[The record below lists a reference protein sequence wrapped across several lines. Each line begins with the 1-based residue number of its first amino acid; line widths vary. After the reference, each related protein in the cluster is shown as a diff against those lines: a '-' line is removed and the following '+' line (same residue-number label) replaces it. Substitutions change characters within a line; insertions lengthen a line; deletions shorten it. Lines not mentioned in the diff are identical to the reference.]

1 MPRLPRPQIPNGLYH
16 VVVVGV
22 RKSPLYHDSPDWR
35 EMVRQ
40 LATVAERYGWRVL
53 AYCLMT
59 NHFHLV
65 VKTVDPTISR
75 GMQWLNSRYAEYF
88 NRRYRLEGH
97 ALERR
102 FWSKVVKTENQ
113 LPTTIR
119 YVLRNPVRAGICAH
133 PGEWR
138 WSSYRATARL
148 APCPP
153 FLGAE
158 AVQLLFA
165 TDPITGAKRFAEFV
179 SAPDREAPPRLTPEG
194 RKLDLRA

>member
-1 MPRLPRPQIPNGLYH
+1 MPRLPRPQIENGLYH
-16 VVVVGV
+16 IVVMGV
-22 RKSPLYHDSPDWR
+22 RKSPLYHDSPDRR
-35 EMVRQ
+35 EMLRQ
-40 LATVAERYGWRVL
+40 LATAAERYDWRVL

-88 NRRYRLEGH
+88 NGRYRLEGH

-102 FWSKVVKTENQ
+102 FWSKVVKTEDQ

-119 YVLRNPVRAGICAH
+119 YVLRNPVEAGICAH
-133 PGEWR
+133 PAEWR
-138 WSSYRATARL
+138 WSSYRATAGL
-148 APCPP
+148 APCPR
-153 FLGAE
+153 FLDAR

-165 TDPITGAKRFAEFV
+165 SDPATGAKRFAAFV
-179 SAPDREAPPRLTPEG
+179 SADDRESEQRST
-194 RKLDLRA
+194 RIDLRA